1 MEKKKEEVW
10 QIVYPHSAGI
20 DVGSRFHIVAVGQS
34 DDQVRKF
41 GINTD
46 DHNLMI
52 DFLKVHQITHVA
64 MESTGSYFQTLF
76 LALQEAGFKVS
87 LVHGSHTKGIGGQK
101 TDVKDCKW
109 IQKLFTYGFLKS
121 CFLPSN
127 ATMEIRTLNRHRN
140 NLIDESSRLL
150 NRIGQCMRQM
160 NIRLDVAINDLG
172 GKTGQSIIQA
182 IVEGQR
188 DGNKLAILADSR
200 IRKSH
205 QALAQYLQGRW
216 NDNQLYILKDL
227 HQAYQYVRNR
237 IENCDQQMKNCF
249 DQIIESQGA
258 EEAGK
263 INLTKKQKSRNSS
276 SLNVCTT
283 SYQYYG
289 VDLMEIE
296 CVSEATVMSL
306 LAEVGRD
313 IFKFSTASKF
323 VSWLRLAPNNK
334 KTGGKIISSKTPQT
348 TNKFT
353 LTLRN
358 AANTISRKKT
368 GYLLHFFQKIAYKK
382 GRGAAITATA
392 RKMAV
397 IIWNMITKKQ
407 PYKPID
413 MDQYKLKKRQRTLKT
428 INKLIKHME
437 INTDELIIGSQRLAG
452 S

>member
-20 DVGSRFHIVAVGQS
+20 DVGSRFHMVAVGQS

-76 LALQEAGFKVS
+76 LALQEAGFEVS

-200 IRKSH
+200 IRKV
-205 QALAQYLQGRW
+205 
-216 NDNQLYILKDL
+216 I
-227 HQAYQYVRNR
+227 
-237 IENCDQQMKNCF
+237 KN
-249 DQIIESQGA
+249 
-258 EEAGK
+258 
-263 INLTKKQKSRNSS
+263 
-276 SLNVCTT
+276 
-283 SYQYYG
+283 
-289 VDLMEIE
+289 
-296 CVSEATVMSL
+296 
-306 LAEVGRD
+306 
-313 IFKFSTASKF
+313 
-323 VSWLRLAPNNK
+323 
-334 KTGGKIISSKTPQT
+334 
-348 TNKFT
+348 
-353 LTLRN
+353 
-358 AANTISRKKT
+358 
-368 GYLLHFFQKIAYKK
+368 
-382 GRGAAITATA
+382 
-392 RKMAV
+392 
-397 IIWNMITKKQ
+397 
-407 PYKPID
+407 
-413 MDQYKLKKRQRTLKT
+413 
-428 INKLIKHME
+428 
-437 INTDELIIGSQRLAG
+437 
-452 S
+452 